1 MKHNTMKV
9 GNKVRVSPFITA
21 DPYGK
26 AGQVGKLTDIR
37 TYEDYTLGI
46 VTFADDDSVGVYD
59 VECLEPINE

>member
-1 MKHNTMKV
+1 MKRKTMKV
-9 GNKVRVSPFITA
+9 GNKVRVSPFITT

-26 AGQVGKLTDIR
+26 AEQVGKLTDIR

-46 VTFADDDSVGVYD
+46 ITFADDSVGVYD